1 MTPFL
6 TEGLFEGNHDVY
18 ARLAAHDAGDVPASS
33 DIVREYDPARSEALH
48 GAVAGFN
55 LDLAGKRDDVLSSR
69 RRVKAMQMIRRRP
82 VKENSFGRRSE
93 EHTSE
98 LQSLTNLV
106 CRLLLEKKKR
116 LKKI

>member
-1 MTPFL
+1 MLALDGTIPRLWSPLESKTPFL

-33 DIVREYDPARSEALH
+33 DIVREHDPARSEALH

-69 RRVKAMQMIRRRP
+69 RRVTYMQMIRRRRA
-82 VKENSFGRRSE
+82 KANSFRRFRVS
-93 EHTSE
+93 
-98 LQSLTNLV
+98 
-106 CRLLLEKKKR
+106 
-116 LKKI
+116 